1 MLAKEIETGFQKVW
15 QLFQENEKR
24 FKETDR
30 ILTEKFKEAAEQSKE
45 TGKKVAE
52 TTAAVNALTG
62 KWSRFVEGLIAP
74 ATIRLFE
81 EKGILV
87 DKVYQR
93 VKGRKK
99 GVETEIDILA
109 INGEYAILIEAKSTL
124 KIEDVNDHLA
134 RLEKFKKIFPEY
146 QERKVIGA
154 AGGIVIDEH
163 ADKYAYKKGFYVIT
177 ESGENVRILN
187 DDRFKLRIW

>member
-62 KWSRFVEGLIAP
+62 KWSQFVEGLIAP

-154 AGGIVIDEH
+154 VGGIVIDEH

>member
-1 MLAKEIETGFQKVW
+1 M
-15 QLFQENEKR
+15 
-24 FKETDR
+24 
-30 ILTEKFKEAAEQSKE
+30 
-45 TGKKVAE
+45 
-52 TTAAVNALTG
+52 
-62 KWSRFVEGLIAP
+62 EGLIAP

-154 AGGIVIDEH
+154 VGGIVIDEH